1 MIDKMN
7 YLEFLINE
15 ILIKEVAIEILKK
28 KLRYNFLTYNIY
40 LVIPSNEN

>member
-7 YLEFLINE
+7 YLEFFINE

-28 KLRYNFLTYNIY
+28 LRDIISSRNNIY